1 MTLAHEC
8 GTSSGNKNEKLGEIE
23 NYRKAENSAEAV

>member
-8 GTSSGNKNEKLGEIE
+8 ETSSINKNEKLEEIE